1 MSSHTATAK
10 AQAPTDGQY
19 THKQVLTILSGL
31 LLGMFLA
38 ALDQTIV
45 GTSIRT
51 IADDLHGLS
60 IQAWVTTAYLI
71 TSTITTPIYGKLGDM
86 YGRKKLFLFAI
97 TVFITGSA
105 ACSFAT
111 SMYMLAGF
119 RAFQGIGAG
128 GLMTLVLAIIGD
140 IVSPRERAKYTGYF
154 MATFA
159 TSSVLGPV
167 IGGFFAQSSSILG
180 ISGWRWVFL
189 VNVPIGIAAL
199 FVVNHTLHLHHVRR
213 EARIDWWGAVWL
225 VVGLVP
231 LLMVAEQG
239 QSWGWGSA
247 TAVACYVIGIIGL
260 VAFVWAEQRMGDDA
274 LIPLRIFKIRAA
286 AVTIGASVIV
296 GLAMFGGII
305 VLPQY
310 MQIVHNASPMSSGF
324 MMLPMVGGLMIAA
337 IVSGLITSKTGI
349 IRIFPIMGTLI
360 AAIALVL
367 LFTITADTSLVIVM
381 TYMFILGIGLGNCM
395 QPLTLIIQNA
405 VPPREIGVATS
416 AATFF
421 RQTGGT
427 LGVAVFLSIL
437 FSTVGGKMAG
447 AFADAAKS
455 PEFVRQALSS
465 HVLLQSGGTVVPNT
479 KMLAGVQ
486 NDSAIIGQLPTIVAH
501 PFKVGFAQSMDLV
514 FITAAALMFI
524 GFLIMLLMP
533 KVTLREKSAMAEAAD
548 ASAAEASAAG
558 TGSPATEERELAMA
572 GARVG
577 RHAAAAESSDEDG
590 EVWRDTPSVMDAIT
604 HTSAGISAGHL
615 RDEVPPES
623 RRSNEGEPA
632 DYRPRHGG

>member
-1 MSSHTATAK
+1 MSSRTTTP
-10 AQAPTDGQY
+10 QAPTNGEY
-19 THKQVLTILSGL
+19 THAQVLTILSGL

-45 GTSIRT
+45 GTAIRT

-97 TVFITGSA
+97 SVFIIGSA

-111 SMYMLAGF
+111 SMYMLAAF

-167 IGGFFAQSSSILG
+167 IGGFFAQSASIFT

-199 FVVNHTLHLHHVRR
+199 FVVNHTLHLHHVRH
-213 EARIDWWGAVWL
+213 EARIDWWGAVCL
-225 VVGLVP
+225 VIGLVP

-239 QSWGWGSA
+239 QSWGWGSG
-247 TAVACYVIGIIGL
+247 TSLLCYVIGAIGL
-260 VAFVWAEQRMGDDA
+260 IAFVWVEHKMGEDA

-286 AVTIGASVIV
+286 AVTIAASVIV

-310 MQIVHNASPMSSGF
+310 MQIVHNASPMTSGF

-337 IVSGLITSKTGI
+337 VVSGLITSKTGI
-349 IRIFPIMGTLI
+349 IRIFPIIGTLI
-360 AAIALVL
+360 ATVALVL
-367 LFTITADTSLVIVM
+367 LFTIGADTNLAIVM
-381 TYMFILGIGLGNCM
+381 GYMFILGIGLGNCM

-427 LGVAVFLSIL
+427 LGVAIFLSIL
-437 FSTVGGKMAG
+437 FSTVGSKMAD
-447 AFADAAKS
+447 AFATAAKS
-455 PEFVRQALSS
+455 PEFVKQALES
-465 HVLLQSGGTVVPNT
+465 HVLLQSHGAVVPNG

-486 NDSAIIGQLPTIVAH
+486 NDSAIIGKLPSIVAH
-501 PFKVGFAQSMDLV
+501 PFKVGFAESMDLV
-514 FITAAALMFI
+514 FIVAAGIMLI

-533 KVTLREKSAMAEAAD
+533 KVTLRDKSATAEAA
-548 ASAAEASAAG
+548 AEAAAAEVSDTAQDREEELVAA
-558 TGSPATEERELAMA
+558 T
-572 GARVG
+572 VG
-577 RHAAAAESSDEDG
+577 RHAASDDTAEAAGEDDEI
-590 EVWRDTPSVMDAIT
+590 WRDTPGVVDAIT

-615 RDEVPPES
+615 RDEIPPPVHE
-623 RRSNEGEPA
+623 
-632 DYRPRHGG
+632 PRHRSHEDDED